1 MDRNLDHEVNLASSK
16 AAEAG
21 WSPAA
26 TEGAEEA
33 LGAPVVE
40 QCYQCGSECRRVGET
55 SRQLVVGGG
64 DPRVLNGKRRANADL
79 GSTGLWRRGARP
91 KDKLRQPQ
99 TRARARIGPF
109 GSRNS

>member
-40 QCYQCGSECRRVGET
+40 QCYQCGCECRRVGET

-79 GSTGLWRRGARP
+79 GSTGLWRRLVAFGDEGQDQRTNCASP
-91 KDKLRQPQ
+91 KRGL
-99 TRARARIGPF
+99 GPE
-109 GSRNS
+109 